1 MSAASVN
8 QSRYG
13 VTERTVPVSTDVPA
27 DNLRW
32 SATSVTTF
40 EQCPLKLW
48 WGKVAGWQE
57 GPSLATAAGT
67 AVHSA
72 LEELFGREPGE
83 RTPEVTDTALVTA
96 VDSARDELVAA
107 RVPVDDVLAKGV
119 SALEV
124 YWHMEDPNSIE
135 IEPGGLERKVGPV
148 LGDIPF
154 TGYADRV
161 AVSPTGSRVSD
172 YKTGIAKPRY
182 FGPYYRQ
189 QYLYAAAL
197 ADEGFVVTEIE
208 LLFLGDGRRVRRPV
222 YDAAIERAV
231 GTLAEVAADAAHMAA
246 RAEWI
251 ARQSPLCGW
260 CSFEPVCPLRR
271 TRVPQ
276 PGSPESDERLAEI
289 PGMVQRVAQ
298 PRGTDGGSELVGDD
312 ETPISGDDVPIDP
325 SSGLF

>member
-1 MSAASVN
+1 MSASSVN

-13 VTERTVPVSTDVPA
+13 VSERTVDVSNLVPTGE
-27 DNLRW
+27 LRW

-72 LEELFGREPGE
+72 LEDLFGREPDE
-83 RTPEVTDTALVTA
+83 RTPDVTAAALVDA
-96 VDSARDELVAA
+96 VDAARDELVNA
-107 RVPVDDVLAKGV
+107 RVSIDDVLAKGV

-124 YWHMEDPNSIE
+124 YWQIEDPTTIE
-135 IEPGGLERKVGPV
+135 VEPDGLERKVGPV
-148 LGDIPF
+148 LGNVPF

-172 YKTGIAKPRY
+172 YKTGVAKPRY

-197 ADEGFVVTEIE
+197 NDDGFAVTEIE

-222 YDAAIERAV
+222 YDAAIDRAV
-231 GTLAEVAADAAHMAA
+231 TTLTTVAADAADMAQRGA
-246 RAEWI
+246 WT

-271 TRVPQ
+271 ARVPQ
-276 PGSPESDERLAEI
+276 PGSAESDERLASI
-289 PGMVQRVAQ
+289 PGMVHRTSQSRAEIDV
-298 PRGTDGGSELVGDD
+298 TTIDDD
-312 ETPISGDDVPIDP
+312 ETPATGDDLPIDP
-325 SSGLF
+325 TSGLF